1 MDIWPVIHA
10 ERKALASDL
19 RSLQDDLWS
28 TTSLCSEWTVRDVLA
43 HMTATAKM
51 SPPAFFVQLAG
62 AGFNFAKLQG
72 KNIVAQK
79 GGSPAATLAGF
90 EAIVTSTGHPP
101 GPADTMLGETIV
113 HSEDI
118 RRALGL
124 EHAYPTEAVVQA
136 ADFFKGSNMIIGT
149 KRRIAGLTLRA
160 TDARW
165 STGTGPEV
173 SGPILSLLMA
183 MTGRAAASTPAL
195 ASAILM
201 STSPGRRP
209 RCGRS
214 SIGCGPLPRRSAL
227 SRCCRSEPGSR
238 CTPA

>member
-51 SPPAFFVQLAG
+51 SPPAFFVRLAG
-62 AGFNFAKLQG
+62 SGFSFAKLQG
-72 KNIVAQK
+72 KNIAAQK

-124 EHAYPTEAVVQA
+124 KHAYPTEAVVQA
-136 ADFFKGSNMIIGT
+136 ADFFRGSNMIIGT

-160 TDARW
+160 TDTQW

-183 MTGRAAASTPAL
+183 MTGRAAASSDLTGDGVQTL
-195 ASAILM
+195 AA
-201 STSPGRRP
+201 RP
-209 RCGRS
+209 
-214 SIGCGPLPRRSAL
+214 
-227 SRCCRSEPGSR
+227 
-238 CTPA
+238 

>member
-62 AGFNFAKLQG
+62 SGFNFAKLQA

-136 ADFFKGSNMIIGT
+136 ADFFKGSNMIIRT

-183 MTGRAAASTPAL
+183 MTGRAAASTDLTGDGVQTL
-195 ASAILM
+195 AA
-201 STSPGRRP
+201 RP
-209 RCGRS
+209 
-214 SIGCGPLPRRSAL
+214 
-227 SRCCRSEPGSR
+227 
-238 CTPA
+238 